1 MPGSNISKG
10 VLSVGMWTIT
20 RVTASMLATPFI
32 SRALG
37 TEGYGQYA
45 YYLSVL
51 FLAAPLANAGTLQSL
66 SRFIAERP
74 DPDRRARVALLSG
87 WICFLGFAVVGALMG
102 WIIAP
107 GVPSDQGWPLI
118 AILLGCLGFDV
129 LWFYARGI
137 LYGMHREELAGTAGA
152 AASLLT
158 AAVSAVLAVQGYGI
172 SGVFLG
178 LLLGNATMAI
188 RSLVSARRLLPR
200 TTLRAALASDD
211 PSPRGLA
218 TFTVMTM
225 LYASLSMML
234 YRSGV
239 VLVHH
244 LTGDNTATGLFAT
257 ALQMAEFVWVLVIAV
272 EGVML
277 QSTARLW
284 HEGRIAEISALV
296 SQALRYV
303 ALVTGFLLTFVFVF
317 ADDLLV
323 LYFGQPFVGAA
334 PVLRILIPGV
344 FSFSLGRLLG
354 PVLHARGGV
363 LRLAAVVGAATA
375 LNALLAFLL
384 VPPWGIMGAAVS
396 TGSAYAVVLL
406 PYAISLRA
414 AGVTTFR
421 GFGPAQQV
429 LAFVATGSLM
439 AAIALI
445 PVAPWLHVL
454 VGGVVGGMAFVA
466 LVLRLGLVNLH
477 EIESIL
483 ANLPPP
489 LSAAGRAGFDHI
501 RPTIIL
507 LAGRRN
513 ADV

>member
-1 MPGSNISKG
+1 MPPSNVSRG

-66 SRFIAERP
+66 SRYVAEHP
-74 DPDRRARVALLSG
+74 DPGRRARVALLSG
-87 WICFLGFAVVGALMG
+87 WICFLGFILVGSFMG

-107 GVPSDQGWPLI
+107 DIPPAAGWPLI

-137 LYGMHREELAGTAGA
+137 LYGMHREDLAGTAGS
-152 AASLLT
+152 AASVLT
-158 AAVSAVLAVQGYGI
+158 AVVSAVLAVQGYGI
-172 SGVFLG
+172 SGVFAG
-178 LLLGNATMAI
+178 LLFGNAYMAL
-188 RSLVSARRLLPR
+188 RSLSAARRLLPR

-211 PSPRGLA
+211 PRPRALLG
-218 TFTVMTM
+218 FTMMTM

-277 QSTARLW
+277 QATARLW
-284 HEGRIAEISALV
+284 VEERTTEISALV
-296 SQALRYV
+296 SRAVRSV
-303 ALVTGFLLTFVFVF
+303 SLVTGFLLTFVFVF
-317 ADDLLV
+317 AVDLLA
-323 LYFGQPFVGAA
+323 LYFGRPFIGAA
-334 PVLRILIPGV
+334 PILRVLIPGV

-363 LRLAAVVGAATA
+363 LRLAAVVGGATA

-384 VPPWGIMGAAVS
+384 VPDWGIMGAAVS
-396 TGSAYAVVLL
+396 TGTAYALVVV
-406 PYAISLRA
+406 PYAIALRRF
-414 AGVTTFR
+414 GVAVFHEFLPVR
-421 GFGPAQQV
+421 QLLLFS
-429 LAFVATGSLM
+429 ATGALM
-439 AAIALI
+439 AAISGIPMLAGLRVALGGT
-445 PVAPWLHVL
+445 
-454 VGGVVGGMAFVA
+454 VGAIAFA
-466 LVLRLGLVNLH
+466 TLVLRLGIVRVAELDEV
-477 EIESIL
+477 L
-483 ANLPPP
+483 ASLPPS
-489 LSAAGRAGFDHI
+489 LAAAGRPVFVRV
-501 RPTIIL
+501 RPVLIAC
-507 LAGRRN
+507 AGRRD
-513 ADV
+513 ADA